1 MRMAK
6 SSMAMMMRAGTRKV
20 RMYSW
25 WGISSGNSVSSVG
38 SRQVKQNYLLI
49 FQCRGSAMVSKL

>member
-25 WGISSGNSVSSVG
+25 WGISRGTPSPPSVLDRV
-38 SRQVKQNYLLI
+38 V
-49 FQCRGSAMVSKL
+49 F